1 MVTGMKTRLI
11 LLSALVLGSAGCANG
26 NYSEWF
32 NVGSQ
37 VASDMGYGEQ
47 ADVAGGIKQALELGS
62 ERAAATLSADG
73 GYSRA
78 GYPIS
83 LPQQLQPVADT
94 LRKVGMG
101 SYVDKV
107 EAAMNDGA
115 EKAAAESVPVV
126 KQAISE
132 MTVTDA
138 LGIVN
143 GGQTAATDY
152 FRGKTETS
160 LRQRYQPIIRE
171 NLQKTG
177 FYDQYQ
183 AMLGVYN
190 ALPLTSKPNLD
201 VEEVVTEQAL
211 DGLYGRI
218 AAEEKLI
225 RQDPVGRGSALLGR
239 IFSGQ

>member
-1 MVTGMKTRLI
+1 MKTRLI

>member
-1 MVTGMKTRLI
+1 MKTRLI

-47 ADVAGGIKQALELGS
+47 ADVAGGIKQALALGS
-62 ERAAATLSADG
+62 ERAATTLSADG

-138 LGIVN
+138 L
-143 GGQTAATDY
+143 
-152 FRGKTETS
+152 
-160 LRQRYQPIIRE
+160 
-171 NLQKTG
+171 
-177 FYDQYQ
+177 
-183 AMLGVYN
+183 
-190 ALPLTSKPNLD
+190 
-201 VEEVVTEQAL
+201 
-211 DGLYGRI
+211 
-218 AAEEKLI
+218 
-225 RQDPVGRGSALLGR
+225 
-239 IFSGQ
+239 

>member
-1 MVTGMKTRLI
+1 MKTRLLI
-11 LLSALVLGSAGCANG
+11 LVALVLGSTGCANG
-26 NYSEWF
+26 GNVSEWF
-32 NVGSQ
+32 NLGSQ

-47 ADVAGGIKQALELGS
+47 VNVAAGIKQALELGS
-62 ERAAATLSADG
+62 ERAATTLSSDG

-94 LRKVGMG
+94 LRKFGMG

-115 EKAAAESVPVV
+115 EQAAAQSVPVV

-143 GGQTAATDY
+143 GGLTAATDY
-152 FRGKTETS
+152 FRDKTEAS
-160 LRQRYQPIIRE
+160 LRQRYQPIVRE

-183 AMLGVYN
+183 AMLGVYD
-190 ALPLTSKPNLD
+190 ALPLTNKPNLD
-201 VEEVVTEQAL
+201 VEQVVTEQAL
-211 DGLYGRI
+211 NGLYGRI
-218 AAEEKLI
+218 AEEEKLI